1 MTNTADILFEYL
13 RAAIYEPDKARLDPD
28 TLPEGFR
35 DFGKGLVFFVE
46 SVLGA
51 SEFAKQLA
59 DGNLDCP
66 LPSVENEIAAP
77 LKSLHASLKHLTWQ
91 AQQVALGDFRQR
103 VDFMGEFS
111 EAFNNMITQLERQRR
126 KRQDEMNQLE
136 QYVKL
141 MLFNYPDPIILFNS
155 EQELIYV
162 NDLFF
167 ERFGI
172 APETADT
179 CGRVRELLQI
189 AGLYGLIDYIDNM
202 YKTANREK
210 RTVIIEQEIECD
222 GTTSYYQIQIAPMMN
237 INGEGEGAMLL
248 LQDRTA
254 IIAAQQEAERA
265 RVAERAREQAEKNSK
280 AKSDFLSNMSHE
292 IRTPMNAI
300 IGMTAVYKGTDDQLR
315 RDYCIDK
322 ISEASNHLL
331 GVINDVLDM
340 SKIEADKLE
349 LSYGYCDFKSI
360 INRTT
365 GIVMYKVEERKQLLS
380 VNLDDGVPPVILT
393 DDQRL
398 VQVITNLLSNAVKF
412 TPEGGTI
419 SLNVNV
425 LSQDDKNCALRFS
438 VSDNGIGIAKQ
449 EQARLFTAFE
459 QADGS
464 ISRRYGGTGLGLP
477 ISKRIIEM
485 MQGRMWVESELGKGS
500 CFFFEIT
507 VGKAESGD
515 VKPQCE
521 AARVQTD
528 EPLSF
533 AGRRMLLVDDVDVNR
548 EILIALLEDTGIEI
562 DCAEDGEEALTMFGS
577 GVKLYDIVLMDIHMP
592 KMDGYEATRRIR
604 ASGLPGTDIP
614 IIAMT
619 ASVFREDIQRCLAS
633 GMNSHLGK
641 PIDIDEVIA
650 RLQEYLI

>member
-1 MTNTADILFEYL
+1 MFNMTNTADILFEYL
-13 RAAIYEPDKARLDPD
+13 RAAIYEPDNARLDPD

-35 DFGKGLVFFVE
+35 NFGKGLVFFVE

-59 DGNLDCP
+59 NGNLDCP
-66 LPSVENEIAAP
+66 LPSFENEIAAP

-91 AQQVALGDFRQR
+91 AQQVALGDFSQR

-155 EQELIYV
+155 GQELIYV

-167 ERFGI
+167 ERFVI
-172 APETADT
+172 TPETADT
-179 CGRVRELLQI
+179 CKRVRELLQS
-189 AGLYGLIDYIDNM
+189 AELYGLTDYIDSM
-202 YKTANREK
+202 YHTASREK
-210 RTVIIEQEIECD
+210 RTVVIEQEIERS
-222 GTTSYYQIQIAPMMN
+222 GTTFYFQVQIAPMMN
-237 INGEGEGAMLL
+237 INGEVEGAMLL

-300 IGMTAVYKGTDDQLR
+300 IGMTAVYKGTDDLLR
-315 RDYCIDK
+315 KEYCIDK
-322 ISEASNHLL
+322 ISEASKHLL
-331 GVINDVLDM
+331 GVINDILDM
-340 SKIEADKLE
+340 SKIEAAKLE
-349 LSYGYCDFKSI
+349 LSYSYCDFKSI

-365 GIVMYKVEERKQLLS
+365 GIVMYKVEERKLQLS
-380 VNLDDGVPPVILT
+380 VNLDDDVPPVILT

-412 TPEGGTI
+412 TPEGGLI

-485 MQGRMWVESELGKGS
+485 MQGRMWVESEVGKGS
-500 CFFFEIT
+500 SFFFDIT
-507 VGKAESGD
+507 VEKAESSD
-515 VKPQCE
+515 VRPQCE
-521 AARVQTD
+521 AARGQAD
-528 EPLSF
+528 EELSF
-533 AGRRMLLVDDVDVNR
+533 AGRRLLLVDDVDVNR

-562 DCAEDGEEALTMFGS
+562 DCAGDGEEALTMFGN
-577 GVKLYDIVLMDIHMP
+577 GAEL
-592 KMDGYEATRRIR
+592 
-604 ASGLPGTDIP
+604 
-614 IIAMT
+614 
-619 ASVFREDIQRCLAS
+619 
-633 GMNSHLGK
+633 
-641 PIDIDEVIA
+641 
-650 RLQEYLI
+650 